1 MSHRIVITLAA
12 AALLSCSGCI
22 VTTST
27 YDGKVREV
35 ESLRDA
41 YASLNREKSKL
52 AGEVETLS
60 KQVSAEKAAGEA
72 LAARNREIEESLKR
86 MGGELDALRNASEG
100 SRVTREQF
108 IDELLGKEKETG
120 KRMQELSSRV
130 DACGEELVREKR
142 QSADLERELAE
153 IRKKLER
160 KEEPAARSTAE

>member
-1 MSHRIVITLAA
+1 VITLAAA

-22 VTTST
+22 VTSST
-27 YDGKVREV
+27 YDGKVREA
-35 ESLRDA
+35 EDLRDA

-52 AGEVETLS
+52 AGEVEILS

-72 LAARNREIEESLKR
+72 LTARIRENEESLKR
-86 MGGELDALRNASEG
+86 MGGELDALRKASEG
-100 SRVTREQF
+100 SRLTREQF
-108 IDELLGKEKETG
+108 IDELLAKEKETG
-120 KRMQELSSRV
+120 KRVQELSSRA

-153 IRKKLER
+153 LRKKPET